1 MPENK
6 AHEVDL
12 GKLNHAIS
20 KKISICPAC
29 QQRGTLSVMPTL
41 MELREFHGGDFV
53 LGGSPIV
60 PLAVLT
66 CNNCGNTIL
75 INALVVGLLDE
86 QTEPAEVK

>member
-1 MPENK
+1 MQENNS
-6 AHEVDL
+6 HEVDL
-12 GKLNHAIS
+12 DKLNRALSKMIS
-20 KKISICPAC
+20 VCPAC

-53 LGGSPIV
+53 IGGSPIV
-60 PLAVLT
+60 PLVVLT

>member
-1 MPENK
+1 MPENNVHK
-6 AHEVDL
+6 VDID
-12 GKLNHAIS
+12 KLNRAIS
-20 KKISICPAC
+20 KKILVCPAC

-53 LGGSPIV
+53 VGGSPIV

-75 INALVVGLLDE
+75 INALAVGLLDE
-86 QTEPAEVK
+86 QQKPAEVE